1 MFEQPAVTPQ
11 DLIGEYVSL
20 RDQKKLADDTYAA
33 FAKRE
38 YTDRMDEIELILLD
52 FLNNEAG
59 SSSISGDNGTAY
71 KKVDTSVT
79 VADAKAFRE
88 YVISN
93 QRFELIDWRAAKT
106 PIKDNVE
113 AGEAL
118 PPGINFTQRVSV
130 GIRRK

>member
-1 MFEQPAVTPQ
+1 MFKNPPVTPQ
-11 DLIGEYVSL
+11 DLIGEYISL
-20 RDQKKLADDTYAA
+20 RDQKKAADEMYAT
-33 FAKRE
+33 FIRQH
-38 YTDRMDEIELILLD
+38 YGQRMEEIELILLD
-52 FLNNEAG
+52 FLNTEAG
-59 SSSISGDNGTAY
+59 SNSISGDSGTAY

-88 YVISN
+88 YVIAN

-106 PIKDNVE
+106 PIMENVE

-118 PPGINFTQRVSV
+118 PPGINFSQRASV